1 MGDEATAGP
10 PPVED
15 GEVPVVPVTA
25 SAAPDNQSGA
35 AADEAAAD
43 GLAQAGD
50 AEPAPADAEGGDSGD
65 AAAGAGAEAAPGPAE
80 GDGAGG
86 DQAPAAGADGGE
98 AQAGGEVADVAEAAE
113 EDGAAAE
120 EPAEPAVPPPPPVE
134 LEPLPEDYVP
144 VKDLPPLPEA
154 FARNEE
160 GKPIPLPGVE
170 SLFLTGTTI
179 ELVGLTGLG
188 PGHVQGELTREVLLG
203 DIQFRG
209 AISDFHALKAKIQAA
224 DYDPLL
230 IRFNEDDVYGDGNN
244 FEVALTRAAAE
255 VWRGIGE
262 EAARRAALLELE
274 AAHAAAERAKPR
286 SKRARKVKP
295 WQSMGSEVD
304 IEEASVR
311 PRREPIRLVVQRRR
325 REFHQS
331 GVKLADKDAHE
342 LWNSSQME
350 CRPFKDPNFD
360 MRRME
365 QDVGVQA
372 VAPLRD
378 ATTQSSGAIP
388 PRPAITQTQP
398 LDMGEAD
405 KAELLQRP
413 RAAPGSVADF
423 LERVRDQCEVALV
436 QNEITNIF
444 RDDLTALNDEADGG
458 GGGSRKETLVS
469 EAQSF
474 THLTYSKNKVVSA
487 IQWLP
492 HRKGVV
498 AVACTEAQSHA
509 ERVSRMGR
517 TAPAHILLWNFRD
530 PIHPELVLQSPW
542 EVFSFQFNPLQP
554 DLLTGGCYNGQVV
567 LWDLSAEADRLGRRA
582 AGGSGGAGGAGVKG
596 LDAGGG
602 ITPAPSV
609 KAPLDLSLTP
619 PPSAPTGAGG
629 GGGGGAA
636 AAGGGD
642 GSGGSTADGDAHI
655 PVVKHRFMTD
665 TQFSHHQVVTDL
677 QWLPGVDISHRG
689 KVTKLGEGSKE
700 CNFFAT
706 IAADGKVLFWDV
718 RVEKL
723 LKKGKKADD
732 LLDLVWKPIHS
743 VHLISLI
750 GMDLGGTR
758 LAFDFRRLEQGMF
771 FAGSFDGE
779 LVYADFIKPEGEENP
794 DYAKSCLQAHVGPVI
809 ALERSPFFEDI
820 VLTCGDWQW
829 QLWQEGSATP
839 LFQSGYA
846 QDYYTA
852 AVWSPTRPAVLYLA
866 DQSGSLEVWDLLDR
880 SHEPSIRVTLAATP
894 IMSLAFNPM
903 PAAASAAQQ
912 AAQQLLA
919 VGDATGV
926 LRIMELPRN
935 LRRPVHNERKLMGTW
950 LERQQ
955 LRLADVGARQPARAA
970 ARKEAEERKKEAEAA
985 AVAEAAAREAAAKDA
1000 AAAAAAG
1007 LPPSGADRRDR
1018 KGQHPVAELDEK
1030 AEQEYL
1036 KLEARFKA
1044 QLGLLPPEANGGS
1057 GGM

>member
-1 MGDEATAGP
+1 MGDDATPAP
-10 PPVED
+10 PP
-15 GEVPVVPVTA
+15 
-25 SAAPDNQSGA
+25 
-35 AADEAAAD
+35 
-43 GLAQAGD
+43 
-50 AEPAPADAEGGDSGD
+50 AEE
-65 AAAGAGAEAAPGPAE
+65 AEAPSTPGP
-80 GDGAGG
+80 DG
-86 DQAPAAGADGGE
+86 PGE
-98 AQAGGEVADVAEAAE
+98 QAGGEQEPSTAGEEAEARTE
-113 EDGAAAE
+113 EPEQGYGEAAAAE
-120 EPAEPAVPPPPPVE
+120 ELEPEQEQEGEGVGEEQQPDSAHAAVEAEAQAEPVGDPGEAPEEIADPASLLPQHVE

-144 VKDLPPLPEA
+144 VRDLPPIPEP
-154 FARNEE
+154 FLRNDE
-160 GKPIPLPGVE
+160 GRPVPLPGAE
-170 SLFLTGTTI
+170 SLFLTGTTLD
-179 ELVGLTGLG
+179 LVGLGSLG
-188 PGHVQGELTREVLLG
+188 PGNLMAEVTREMLLG

-209 AISDFHALKAKIQAA
+209 AISDFHAVRAKIQAA

-230 IRFNEDDVYGDGNN
+230 VRFNEDDVYGDGNN
-244 FEVALTRAAAE
+244 IVIALTKAAADA
-255 VWRGIGE
+255 WRGIIE
-262 EAARRAALLELE
+262 EEARRARLLELE
-274 AAHAAAERAKPR
+274 AAHAAAESRKPR
-286 SKRARKVKP
+286 SKRVRKVKP

-311 PRREPIRLVVQRRR
+311 PRRDPIRLVVQRRR
-325 REFHQS
+325 REFHAPNI
-331 GVKLADKDAHE
+331 KLADKDAHE

-372 VAPLRD
+372 VAPLREMG
-378 ATTQSSGAIP
+378 TQSSGAIP
-388 PRPAITQTQP
+388 PRPAVTQTEA
-398 LDMGEAD
+398 LDLSAEA
-405 KAELLQRP
+405 KKELLQRP
-413 RAAPGSVADF
+413 RGQPDSVVDF

-458 GGGSRKETLVS
+458 GGGSRKETLIS

-509 ERVSRMGR
+509 ERVARMGR

-554 DLLTGGCYNGQVV
+554 HLLTGGCYNGQVV
-567 LWDLSAEADRLGRRA
+567 LWDLSSEADRLGRRA
-582 AGGSGGAGGAGVKG
+582 GTAGGAGAAKASEVGSAGKAAAELTPPSTAVAGGGGGAGGADV
-596 LDAGGG
+596 A
-602 ITPAPSV
+602 
-609 KAPLDLSLTP
+609 
-619 PPSAPTGAGG
+619 SA
-629 GGGGGAA
+629 
-636 AAGGGD
+636 
-642 GSGGSTADGDAHI
+642 ADGDAHI

-665 TQFSHHQVVTDL
+665 TQFSHHQVITDL
-677 QWLPGVDISHRG
+677 QWLPGVEISHRG

-706 IAADGKVLFWDV
+706 IAADGRVLFWDV

-723 LKKGKKADD
+723 LKKGKKTDE

-771 FAGSFDGE
+771 YAGSFDGE
-779 LVYADFIKPEGEENP
+779 LVYADFVKPEGEENP

-829 QLWQEGSATP
+829 QVWQEGSSTP
-839 LFQSGYA
+839 LFTSGYA
-846 QDYYTA
+846 QDYYT
-852 AVWSPTRPAVLYLA
+852 AVLYLA

-880 SHEPSIRVTLAATP
+880 SHEPSIRVTLAATS

-903 PAAASAAQQ
+903 PAAASTAQQ

-926 LRIMELPRN
+926 LRILELPRN
-935 LRRPVHNERKLMGTW
+935 LRRPVHNEKKLMGTW

-955 LRLADVGARQPARAA
+955 LRLSDVGARQPARSA

-985 AVAEAAAREAAAKDA
+985 ALAEAAAREAAAKDA

-1007 LPPSGADRRDR
+1007 MPPSPSER
-1018 KGQHPVAELDEK
+1018 KDKKGPLTPEFDER

-1057 GGM
+1057 MH

>member
-1 MGDEATAGP
+1 MEDASAGP
-10 PPVED
+10 PPVDD
-15 GEVPVVPVTA
+15 GEVPA
-25 SAAPDNQSGA
+25 
-35 AADEAAAD
+35 
-43 GLAQAGD
+43 
-50 AEPAPADAEGGDSGD
+50 APADSSPLDDAPASSGAEPGDGGYDEGEPLDNEQAGPADVEGLDD
-65 AAAGAGAEAAPGPAE
+65 AGEPGAAPEDGEEGTGGEGEAGAGAEAP
-80 GDGAGG
+80 GDGES
-86 DQAPAAGADGGE
+86 PEAAAE
-98 AQAGGEVADVAEAAE
+98 AEAA
-113 EDGAAAE
+113 AAA
-120 EPAEPAVPPPPPVE
+120 PPPPVE

-144 VKDLPPLPEA
+144 VRDLPPIPEP

-160 GKPIPLPGVE
+160 GKPVPLDGVE

-179 ELVGLTGLG
+179 ELVGLKELG
-188 PGHVQGELTREVLLG
+188 AANVMGEVSRDELLK

-209 AISDFHALKAKIQAA
+209 AISDFHAYKAKIQAA
-224 DYDPLL
+224 DYEPLL
-230 IRFNEDDVYGDGNN
+230 VRFNEDDVYGDGNN
-244 FEVALTRAAAE
+244 FELAVTAAAAA

-262 EAARRAALLELE
+262 EVARRAALLELE
-274 AAHAAAERAKPR
+274 AAHAAAEKAKPR
-286 SKRARKVKP
+286 SKRVRKVKP

-311 PRREPIRLVVQRRR
+311 PRRDPIRLVVQRRR
-325 REFHQS
+325 REFNQPNA
-331 GVKLADKDAHE
+331 KLADKDAHE

-365 QDVGVQA
+365 QDVAVQA

-378 ATTQSSGAIP
+378 AATQSTGTVP
-388 PRPAITQTQP
+388 PRPAVTQTEP
-398 LDMGEAD
+398 LDLPPEAKQD
-405 KAELLQRP
+405 LVRRP
-413 RAAPGSVADF
+413 RNAPGSVADF

-444 RDDLTALNDEADGG
+444 RDDLSSLNDEADGG

-509 ERVSRMGR
+509 ERVARMGR

-567 LWDLSAEADRLGRRA
+567 LWDLSSEADRLSRRA
-582 AGGSGGAGGAGVKG
+582 GGGAGAGAAKSSDGAAAGAGGKG
-596 LDAGGG
+596 AD
-602 ITPAPSV
+602 S
-609 KAPLDLSLTP
+609 TP
-619 PPSAPTGAGG
+619 PSTALPGG
-629 GGGGGAA
+629 GGGGG
-636 AAGGGD
+636 GVD
-642 GSGGSTADGDAHI
+642 STSGSSADGDAHI
-655 PVVKHRFMTD
+655 PVIKHRFMTD

-677 QWLPGVDISHRG
+677 QWLPGVEISHRG

-723 LKKGKKADD
+723 LKKGKKADE

-750 GMDLGGTR
+750 GMDLGGTK
-758 LAFDFRRLEQGMF
+758 LAFDFRKLEQGMF
-771 FAGSFDGE
+771 YAGSFDGE
-779 LVYADFIKPEGEENP
+779 LVYADFVKPEGEENP

-809 ALERSPFFEDI
+809 ALERSPFFDDI

-829 QLWQEGSATP
+829 QIWQEGQSTP

-852 AVWSPTRPAVLYLA
+852 ACWSPTRPAVLYLA

-894 IMSLAFNPM
+894 IMSLSFNPM
-903 PAAASAAQQ
+903 PTSASAAQQ

-935 LRRPVHNERKLMGTW
+935 LRRPVHNEKKLMGTW

-955 LRLADVGARQPARAA
+955 ARLADVGARQPVRTS
-970 ARKEAEERKKEAEAA
+970 ARKEAEERKKEAESAA
-985 AVAEAAAREAAAKDA
+985 LAEAAAKEAAAKDA

-1007 LPPSGADRRDR
+1007 MPLPTANER
-1018 KGQHPVAELDEK
+1018 KKDKGPPPPEFDEK

-1044 QLGLLPPEANGGS
+1044 QLGLMPAEANGGP
-1057 GGM
+1057 GH

>member
-1 MGDEATAGP
+1 MGEEASAGP
-10 PPVED
+10 PPAEE
-15 GEVPVVPVTA
+15 GEVPVVPETA
-25 SAAPDNQSGA
+25 GAAAEDKLGTAPDEAALDGPAPAVDAQSGA
-35 AADEAAAD
+35 AGTDPVAEDDAPVTDAEGAPVPVADGDGSAVADATDGAEGQQGGASAEASAADEAAA
-43 GLAQAGD
+43 
-50 AEPAPADAEGGDSGD
+50 EMS
-65 AAAGAGAEAAPGPAE
+65 
-80 GDGAGG
+80 
-86 DQAPAAGADGGE
+86 
-98 AQAGGEVADVAEAAE
+98 V
-113 EDGAAAE
+113 
-120 EPAEPAVPPPPPVE
+120 PAVPPPPPVE

-144 VKDLPPLPEA
+144 VKDLPPMAEA
-154 FARNEE
+154 FGRNEE
-160 GKPIPLPGVE
+160 GKPVPLHGVE

-179 ELVGLTGLG
+179 ELVGLSGLG
-188 PGHVQGELTREVLLG
+188 PDRVMGEVTKEVLLG

-209 AISDFHALKAKIQAA
+209 AISDFHALKARIQAA
-224 DYDPLL
+224 DYEPLL
-230 IRFNEDDVYGDGNN
+230 IRIIEDDLYGDGNN
-244 FEVALTRAAAE
+244 FEIALMREAGDL
-255 VWRGIGE
+255 WRSISE
-262 EAARRAALLELE
+262 EAARRAKLLELE

-295 WQSMGSEVD
+295 WQSMGSELD

-311 PRREPIRLVVQRRR
+311 PRREPIRLVVQRKR

-365 QDVGVQA
+365 QDVSVQA
-372 VAPLRD
+372 VAPLRE
-378 ATTQSSGAIP
+378 TSTQSSGAIP
-388 PRPAITQTQP
+388 PRPATTQTRA
-398 LDMGEAD
+398 LDLDEDA
-405 KAELLQRP
+405 KRELLQRP
-413 RAAPGSVADF
+413 RNTSGSVADF

-436 QNEITNIF
+436 QNEITNVF
-444 RDDLTALNDEADGG
+444 RDDLAALNDEADGG

-492 HRKGVV
+492 HRRGVV

-509 ERVSRMGR
+509 ERVARMGR

-542 EVFSFQFNPLQP
+542 EVFAFQFNPLQP

-567 LWDLSAEADRLGRRA
+567 MWDLSTEVDRLGRRTA
-582 AGGSGGAGGAGVKG
+582 GSGGTVGGAAKG
-596 LDAGGG
+596 AESGGSSG
-602 ITPAPSV
+602 AA
-609 KAPLDLSLTP
+609 KAQVDLTP
-619 PPSAPTGAGG
+619 PPSAPTGTVSTGG
-629 GGGGGAA
+629 AGAA
-636 AAGGGD
+636 ATGGGTGSGDPAGG
-642 GSGGSTADGDAHI
+642 SSADGDAHI

-677 QWLPGVDISHRG
+677 QWLPGVEISHRG

-758 LAFDFRRLEQGMF
+758 LAFDFRRLEHGMF

-809 ALERSPFFEDI
+809 ALERSPFFEDV

-829 QLWQEGSATP
+829 QLWQEGSSTP

-852 AVWSPTRPAVLYLA
+852 ACWSPTRPAVLYLA

-935 LRRPVHNERKLMGTW
+935 LRRPVHNEKKLMGTW

-955 LRLADVGARQPARAA
+955 QRLADVGARQPARVG

-985 AVAEAAAREAAAKDA
+985 ALAEAAAREAAAKDA
-1000 AAAAAAG
+1000 AAAVAAG
-1007 LPPSGADRRDR
+1007 VPPSPADRKDR
-1018 KGQHPVAELDEK
+1018 KGQHPAEFDEK

-1044 QLGLLPPEANGGS
+1044 QLGLLPPEANGGTAF
-1057 GGM
+1057 